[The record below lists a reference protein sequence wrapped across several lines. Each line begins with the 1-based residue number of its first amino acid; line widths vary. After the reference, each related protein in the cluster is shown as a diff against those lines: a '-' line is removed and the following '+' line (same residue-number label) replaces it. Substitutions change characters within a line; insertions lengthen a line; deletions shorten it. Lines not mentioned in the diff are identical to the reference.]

1 MEMKLSVF
9 GSSEIIQHHI
19 KAAKKNSFQIY
30 GIFTSNP
37 KSINVKKLSKK
48 FQIDK
53 IYYSWKSLLDDSKK
67 NGCSVLIAGRLKD
80 NEKILEYAITKNIK
94 ILIEKPIFTSSEKFD
109 KFINYKKNIFVG
121 YNRIFYNG
129 ISKLK
134 KIILK
139 NRPYNMIL
147 KCPEINKQNI
157 LLNTCHI
164 ISIIYYFFGKIE
176 LVKKI
181 NNKNSIFCIFK
192 TRENIIIIINISF
205 NSVDNFSFELNF
217 NNLRAKQEPIERL
230 TIYNKLKKINY
241 KNTTIYKPKNS
252 LIINEYSSNNLKPGF
267 DNQYK
272 SFKKFVRNKKT
283 NFINISQAKSII
295 CICEKIIN

>member
-1 MEMKLSVF
+1 MKLSIF

-19 KAAKKNSFQIY
+19 RAAKKNSFHIY
-30 GIFTSNP
+30 GIFTSNS
-37 KSINVKKLSKK
+37 KSTNVKKLSKK
-48 FQIDK
+48 FQINK

-80 NEKILEYAITKNIK
+80 NEKILKYAITKNIK
-94 ILIEKPIFTSSEKFD
+94 ILIEKPIFTSSQKFNRF
-109 KFINYKKNIFVG
+109 KNYKNNIFVG

-129 ISKLK
+129 ILKLK

-139 NRPYNMIL
+139 NRPYNMIV
-147 KCPEINKQNI
+147 KCPEISKKNI
-157 LLNTCHI
+157 LLNTCHL
-164 ISIIYYFFGKIE
+164 ISIIYYFFGNIE

-181 NNKNSIFCIFK
+181 KNKNSIFCIFK
-192 TRENIIIIINISF
+192 STQNTIIILNISF

-217 NNLRAKQEPIERL
+217 DNFRAKQEPIEKL
-230 TIYNKLKKINY
+230 AIYNKLKKINY

-252 LIINEYSSNNLKPGF
+252 LTINEYNSNNLKPGF
-267 DNQYK
+267 YNQYK
-272 SFKKFVRNKKT
+272 SFKKFVKNQKT
-283 NFINISQAKSII
+283 NFINISQAKDII